1 MLPIQRV
8 LVEVCIIKTNRYIL
22 PNMVY
27 VHMVLVIYK
36 HLMSYYFAQYMSQY
50 MLINATVLSHITN
63 CPY

>member
-1 MLPIQRV
+1 
-8 LVEVCIIKTNRYIL
+8 
-22 PNMVY
+22 MVY